1 MRHIPRWAFMIMANC
16 RRLVQISKQANDGK
30 VPRDYVH
37 KGVPFNLVQYFSLN
51 HSPKPRS
58 KLDTCPMLIYIYIY
72 I

>member
-37 KGVPFNLVQYFSLN
+37 KGVPFNLVQSFLSE
-51 HSPKPRS
+51 PFTEAKEQ
-58 KLDTCPMLIYIYIY
+58 T
-72 I
+72 